1 MWRLRSN
8 KISLNMK
15 YPIFSF
21 LFLMVAVAF
30 SGCAQSESTE
40 DSTLQ
45 VLAETPQIPL
55 LEQVKANN
63 YSGKDLKIHID
74 KSAYV
79 LQVFHKDSLLITYP
93 CVFGFDPVS
102 DKMQEGDGATPEGDF
117 GIRSMYP
124 HKSWSYFIWI
134 DYPNQ
139 ESWSRFRK
147 RKADGTIEQ
156 SATIGGEVGIHGVPE
171 GMDDMITERRNWT
184 LGCISLTNE
193 HITDLYKSINSST
206 KIEIVP

>member
-1 MWRLRSN
+1 MIQYLR
-8 KISLNMK
+8 
-15 YPIFSF
+15 F
-21 LFLMVAVAF
+21 AVIALAF
-30 SGCAQSESTE
+30 TSCAQTGET
-40 DSTLQ
+40 DSLQ
-45 VLAETPQIPL
+45 AIEEVVETPQIPL
-55 LEQVKANN
+55 LEQVRANN
-63 YSGKDLKIHID
+63 YAAKDLEILID
-74 KSAYV
+74 KSEYT
-79 LQVFHKDSLLITYP
+79 LQVYHKDSLLITYP

-102 DKMQEGDGATPEGDF
+102 DKMQEGDGATPEGEF

-134 DYPNQ
+134 DYPNA

-147 RKADGTIEQ
+147 RKADGTIES

-171 GMDDMITERRNWT
+171 GMDDMIANKRNWT

-206 KIEIVP
+206 KMKIVP

>member
-1 MWRLRSN
+1 MNYHILYCIALVSAM
-8 KISLNMK
+8 S
-15 YPIFSF
+15 
-21 LFLMVAVAF
+21 F
-30 SGCAQSESTE
+30 SGCAQSPKDE

-45 VLAETPQIPL
+45 VLAETAQTPL
-55 LEQVKANN
+55 LEQVRANKYAAKN
-63 YSGKDLKIHID
+63 LKIRID

-102 DKMQEGDGATPEGDF
+102 DKMREGDGATPEGEF

-134 DYPNQ
+134 DYPNE
-139 ESWSRFRK
+139 ESWRRFRK

-171 GMDDMITERRNWT
+171 GMDDMIANRRNWT

-206 KIEIVP
+206 KIEIVQ